1 MAVSTIR
8 FTGLSSG
15 LDTESL
21 VKAMMM
27 TQQNKIDKQTRKQQL
42 YNWKQEAWKEMN
54 NKINAFNEKYIDKLK
69 MQSTF
74 IKNKITTSND
84 NAISVSENSNIGN
97 GVHKVQINQLA
108 TSAYMTTKK
117 ANAQV
122 KPIEEDI
129 QLSELGVTEATKIS
143 INGKELELQPN
154 ETLKDLKDKLS
165 AENIELSLDKNQ
177 ISLKSNAADSVEIKV
192 VSGDTKILNKLG
204 MSKSDKVTLEAGKT
218 QKGTQIRTTSISGS
232 TTLGTLLDSSG
243 NPIVSGDL
251 EITVNNKKV
260 TLSPTDTIDDMI
272 KKMKKADTNLAI
284 NFDSG
289 NKQFFVSSTITG
301 KDSKTQINASS
312 SDANKLLE
320 ALGIVH
326 QGDSA
331 LTEGKNALYS
341 YNGMSFESESNNV
354 KVNGLEMT
362 LKEVTNGEITIQGT
376 PNTDELVSFMK
387 EFVSEYN
394 KLMEEINTK
403 LTTKT
408 KSGYEPLTDEEKEA
422 TSEANVEKIEQHI
435 KDGLFYRDSD
445 LMALRDSLRDT
456 VSGVVQGNDTY
467 KTLHSI
473 GITTGN
479 WRENGKLYF
488 DEETFLKAFQE
499 KPDEV
504 MNLFAGTGNST
515 EAVKQYM
522 KDNNITDEAVARKEY
537 NALSSQDKQKYLSSS
552 QGIFYQVSNNLKAL
566 SKSSDYRTFGSYY
579 NDKMMTEQLKVTA
592 EKITLLNEQYTRQEN
607 ALYKKFTAME
617 KVMSQLNSQQAS
629 LSSMLMQ

>member
-21 VKAMMM
+21 VKAMMI

-54 NKINAFNEKYIDKLK
+54 NKINTFNEKYIDKLK

-122 KPIEEDI
+122 KAIEEGTK
-129 QLSELGVTEATKIS
+129 LSELGITEVTKIS
-143 INGKELELQPN
+143 VDGKELELQPT

-165 AENIELSLDKNQ
+165 KENIELSLDKNQ
-177 ISLKSNAADSVEIKV
+177 ISLKSNAADSIEIKV
-192 VSGDTKILNKLG
+192 VSGDAKLLNKLG
-204 MSKSDKVTLEAGKT
+204 VSKSDAVTLEAGKT

-243 NPIVSGDL
+243 KPIVSGEL
-251 EITVNNKKV
+251 EITVNNKTVK
-260 TLSPTDTIDDMI
+260 LSPTDTIDNMI

-284 NFDSG
+284 NFDSS

-312 SDANKLLE
+312 DDANKLLE

-331 LTEGKNALYS
+331 LTEGKNALYT

-445 LMALRDSLRDT
+445 LMTLRDSLRDSI
-456 VSGVVQGNDTY
+456 SGVVQGNDTY

-488 DEETFLKAFQE
+488 DEETFLKAFQD

-504 MNLFAGTGNST
+504 MNLFAGTGNSA

-522 KDNNITDEAVARKEY
+522 KDNNITDEAVAKNEY

-552 QGIFYQVSNNLKAL
+552 QGIFYQVSNNLKTL

-579 NDKMMTEQLKVTA
+579 NDKMITEQLKVTA
-592 EKITLLNEQYTRQEN
+592 EKITLLNTQYTRQEN

-629 LSSMLMQ
+629 LASMLMQ